1 VKVLYY
7 KLVIGHQW
15 AAKGAVQGRCDTMT
29 DEYFMKEALVQAEN
43 AFSAGEFPVG
53 CVIADKKNI
62 LVTGF
67 RHATSGHGSNEI
79 DHAEIVALRALYAE
93 KAVENTDELTLYC
106 TMEPCLMC
114 FGAILISGIHRIV
127 YAYEDVMGGGTGF
140 DLSNTT
146 PLYSDKD
153 VVIISHIMREES
165 LALFKAFFSRP
176 ENIYWKNS
184 LLAEYTLSQK

>member
-1 VKVLYY
+1 
-7 KLVIGHQW
+7 
-15 AAKGAVQGRCDTMT
+15 MT

-67 RHATSGHGSNEI
+67 RHATSGDGSNEI

-127 YAYEDVMGGGTGF
+127 YAYEDAMGGGTGC
-140 DLSNTT
+140 DLSKAA
-146 PLYSDKD
+146 PLYSKKD
-153 VVIISHIMREES
+153 ITIVPHVLREES
-165 LALFKAFFSRP
+165 LTLFKKFFSRA
-176 ENIYWKNS
+176 ENDYWKNS